1 MWVLQTLSK
10 LNQSEKVKFNSL
22 IRKNSLSIHHDDKGN
37 SPRQNGE
44 RQRTVLMTWRGY
56 IFEIPLTA
64 VPVGLRLRPWP
75 PAAMNSESGLKLEY
89 TRNH

>member
-1 MWVLQTLSK
+1 MWVLQILLK

-22 IRKNSLSIHHDDKGN
+22 IRKNSLSIHHDKGN

-44 RQRTVLMTWRGY
+44 RQRTVLMTWRVY

-64 VPVGLRLRPWP
+64 VPVGLRLRPW
-75 PAAMNSESGLKLEY
+75 ASSGHASELRVRLE
-89 TRNH
+89 T